1 MRFAIFPLHVS
12 KILRLP
18 RKSDAR
24 SYEVLHLSHRIIFPN
39 LKIWCSKMQQEISA
53 RTSYITSLMNMSL
66 VLCLPLKM
74 HLCISSSSVP
84 RLPLFLKLL
93 QILTFCSRL
102 TRCKKTLRQPRKT
115 LLFSSLTLPTSAFPS
130 VHIAGSLTSKL
141 SSNMTMATSLDNCGC
156 IPRETAPPSLREV
169 FLAKLIGACCDQIY
183 DLEIWRFLKMLDPQA
198 TMGFSNCHPWL
209 GDLGYPHDLRILGNW
224 SNVDLAA
231 PLRKHNRLFEVPF
244 PQLLFQRHAPIE
256 RECAWEILLG
266 GEGTRPPGEQT

>member
-24 SYEVLHLSHRIIFPN
+24 SYEVLHLSHKIIFPN

-66 VLCLPLKM
+66 VPCLPLKM

-115 LLFSSLTLPTSAFPS
+115 LLFSSLLWLFPPLLFHQSILPEVWLLNF
-130 VHIAGSLTSKL
+130 
-141 SSNMTMATSLDNCGC
+141 
-156 IPRETAPPSLREV
+156 LRT
-169 FLAKLIGACCDQIY
+169 
-183 DLEIWRFLKMLDPQA
+183 W
-198 TMGFSNCHPWL
+198 PWL
-209 GDLGYPHDLRILGNW
+209 QALTTVAVYPVKLR
-224 SNVDLAA
+224 
-231 PLRKHNRLFEVPF
+231 
-244 PQLLFQRHAPIE
+244 PQV
-256 RECAWEILLG
+256 
-266 GEGTRPPGEQT
+266 